1 MTALISLLKIYDINK
16 ILINES
22 EMIDVVI
29 LDRKRVLSLN
39 DWINLNIA
47 MRRLYKKEVNY
58 LSKKDALSIYK
69 DLSSFKEVSYE

>member
-1 MTALISLLKIYDINK
+1 MNTLISVLKIYDINK
-16 ILINES
+16 ILIRNDEVVD
-22 EMIDVVI
+22 IVI

>member
-16 ILINES
+16 ILINEN
-22 EMIDVVI
+22 EMVDVVI

-39 DWINLNIA
+39 DWINLNIG
-47 MRRLYKKEVNY
+47 MKRLYKKEVNY

-69 DLSSFKEVSYE
+69 DLY